1 MSGTAL
7 YRALISAGADE
18 ARAKEAA
25 DDMDMIKVSL
35 AEVKIT
41 NRILVVL
48 VLAVLIKS
56 FF

>member
-1 MSGTAL
+1 
-7 YRALISAGADE
+7 
-18 ARAKEAA
+18 
-25 DDMDMIKVSL
+25 MDMIKISL

-41 NRILVVL
+41 NRILIVL